1 MKRSLISVALVIAAC
16 GGSGARGVSWED
28 TTPLSGAV
36 EPGAAPDGAAALRLT
51 GPGTHP
57 LIVLD
62 DPGVDGEYVI
72 TGMVSYEGV
81 TAGYLEM
88 WSVFG
93 ESRYFTRTL
102 AESGELGVLRGDS
115 EWRPFALPFFAAPGT
130 APTSLEINLVLD
142 GPGTVWIG
150 PLGVAGATTAGG
162 GSVKWGLVG
171 AIAGTT
177 VGMLGAF
184 TITGGAGRSPF
195 LPCLASP
202 PGAGVRRLGAGGHWL
217 RRRVGSRLPAPPDRG
232 GHARVADPV
241 VRQRETAL
249 CGGRAEAHHRCR
261 CSLGH
266 DLLGRLSSAAIYC
279 F

>member
-115 EWRPFALPFFAAPGT
+115 EWRPFALPFFAAPGM

-184 TITGGAGRSPF
+184 IGSLAARGRGRRFSLGSLVVVAAGGLVLAVWGLVVIGFGAGWEAGYPPLLIGVVLLG
-195 LPCLASP
+195 LPILLFAN
-202 PGAGVRRLGAGGHWL
+202 VRRRYAEAEL
-217 RRRVGSRLPAPPDRG
+217 RRITA
-232 GHARVADPV
+232 AD
-241 VRQRETAL
+241 
-249 CGGRAEAHHRCR
+249 AH
-261 CSLGH
+261 
-266 DLLGRLSSAAIYC
+266 
-279 F
+279 